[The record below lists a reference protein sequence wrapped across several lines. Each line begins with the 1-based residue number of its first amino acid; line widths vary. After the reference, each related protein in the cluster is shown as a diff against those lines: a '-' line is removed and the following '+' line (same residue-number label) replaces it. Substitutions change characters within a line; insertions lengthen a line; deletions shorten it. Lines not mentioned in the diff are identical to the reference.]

1 MKKTIKLLLVATLI
15 ACGTVLC
22 QASDIKIKSGK
33 MPKFSAEQ
41 TISLEV
47 DYSKATWDES
57 GSLKRFYYKEYRDE
71 FFESEMAEA
80 YETFIQK
87 MNEMFA
93 DGFKQAGS
101 LLVVDG
107 DADYSLFVTIKN
119 FHESRHMWDRT
130 TDVFGEAELIDNA
143 TGEVVC
149 VIDIN
154 GIEGDEIQDREQ
166 GTISAME
173 NTGWSISHR
182 MKKSVDNIK
191 NKKNKNFND
200 GIYKN
205 RK

>member
-1 MKKTIKLLLVATLI
+1 MKKTIKLLLVAMLI
-15 ACGTVLC
+15 ACGTILC
-22 QASDIKIKSGK
+22 QANDIKIKSGK

-41 TISLEV
+41 TINLKV

-80 YETFIQK
+80 YESFIQK
-87 MNEMFA
+87 MNEMFS
-93 DGFKQAGS
+93 DGFRRAES

-107 DADYSLFVTIKN
+107 DADYSLSVAIKN

-154 GIEGDEIQDREQ
+154 GVEGDEIQDREQ

-173 NTGWSISHR
+173 NTGWSISYR
-182 MKKSVDNIK
+182 MRKSVD
-191 NKKNKNFND
+191 KKNKDFND
-200 GIYKN
+200 GIYKK
-205 RK
+205 RR